1 MSILR
6 LTRFNMWRQRFS
18 DTLGNEV
25 PKTLVD
31 MLSGRVAELEPKT
44 LRKTLADEMT

>member
-44 LRKTLADEMT
+44 LRNTLAM